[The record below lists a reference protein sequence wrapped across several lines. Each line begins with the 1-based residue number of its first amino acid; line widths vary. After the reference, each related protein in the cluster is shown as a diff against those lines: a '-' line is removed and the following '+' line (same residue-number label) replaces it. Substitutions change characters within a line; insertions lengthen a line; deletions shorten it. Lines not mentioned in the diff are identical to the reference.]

1 MFVLSKEQFHTLVD
15 EKAEKYENWLDLG
28 AGDGGALER
37 LGVKVCIF
45 CSVFWPIF
53 RCSCYFQDMAST
65 VWTTEICGV
74 MRKRLEWRG
83 FNIKDVEKWDNQQYD
98 VISML
103 NLLDRAGNP
112 DQFIQKVGLNIVPA
126 QSHN

>member
-1 MFVLSKEQFHTLVD
+1 M
-15 EKAEKYENWLDLG
+15 
-28 AGDGGALER
+28 
-37 LGVKVCIF
+37 
-45 CSVFWPIF
+45 
-53 RCSCYFQDMAST
+53 
-65 VWTTEICGV
+65 

-112 DQFIQKVGLNIVPA
+112 DQFIQKVSARRTKTSATLRASVRKTFSMLFLGSFGVKSKRDIAHCCCVTI
-126 QSHN
+126 

>member
-1 MFVLSKEQFHTLVD
+1 
-15 EKAEKYENWLDLG
+15 
-28 AGDGGALER
+28 
-37 LGVKVCIF
+37 
-45 CSVFWPIF
+45 
-53 RCSCYFQDMAST
+53 MAST

-83 FNIKDVEKWDNQQYD
+83 FSIKDVEKWDNQQYD

-112 DQFIQKVGLNIVPA
+112 DQFIQKVRSIFFTEQFLAEVVENWDKVLTNRLLHRVPDGL
-126 QSHN
+126 

>member
-1 MFVLSKEQFHTLVD
+1 M
-15 EKAEKYENWLDLG
+15 
-28 AGDGGALER
+28 
-37 LGVKVCIF
+37 
-45 CSVFWPIF
+45 
-53 RCSCYFQDMAST
+53 
-65 VWTTEICGV
+65 

-112 DQFIQKVGLNIVPA
+112 DQFIQKVSARRTKRVPPRGH
-126 QSHN
+126 QFEKNSQCYF

>member
-1 MFVLSKEQFHTLVD
+1 
-15 EKAEKYENWLDLG
+15 
-28 AGDGGALER
+28 
-37 LGVKVCIF
+37 
-45 CSVFWPIF
+45 
-53 RCSCYFQDMAST
+53 
-65 VWTTEICGV
+65 

-112 DQFIQKVGLNIVPA
+112 DQFIQKV
-126 QSHN
+126 SHRLLEFPRVRD

>member
-1 MFVLSKEQFHTLVD
+1 
-15 EKAEKYENWLDLG
+15 
-28 AGDGGALER
+28 
-37 LGVKVCIF
+37 
-45 CSVFWPIF
+45 
-53 RCSCYFQDMAST
+53 MAST

-112 DQFIQKVGLNIVPA
+112 DQFIQKVIVWRTKTA
-126 QSHN
+126 LQWASA

>member
-1 MFVLSKEQFHTLVD
+1 
-15 EKAEKYENWLDLG
+15 
-28 AGDGGALER
+28 
-37 LGVKVCIF
+37 
-45 CSVFWPIF
+45 
-53 RCSCYFQDMAST
+53 
-65 VWTTEICGV
+65 

-112 DQFIQKVGLNIVPA
+112 DQFIQKVSARPRGHQFEKIS
-126 QSHN
+126 QCYF